1 MPSASGTQQDPP
13 PDPVLTPAPG
23 SAHPGTPAP
32 IRSSLGNVNTSA
44 SRGSSSG

>member
-13 PDPVLTPAPG
+13 PDPVLTPAAGP
-23 SAHPGTPAP
+23 AQPGTAP